1 MCRRLPELRKDTL
14 DAVTRYMRRTPTAS
28 VRSVGVVQAIWSPAL
43 AAEVPA
49 AANET
54 ILECGHTTN
63 VSIPSAILVEAGAG
77 AGAGLLLN
85 RAGTV
90 NERRLL
96 CRGGGACPEVLEG
109 ASGEDMVAA
118 HACACI
124 SVQAVS
130 CYVSRRADLALRLLR
145 VSLLLYCVLLTVE
158 S

>member
-1 MCRRLPELRKDTL
+1 LRKDTL

-54 ILECGHTTN
+54 IFECGHTTN
-63 VSIPSAILVEAGAG
+63 VSIPSVILVEAG

-96 CRGGGACPEVLEG
+96 CRGGGACSEVLEG

-124 SVQAVS
+124 SVQALS
-130 CYVSRRADLALRLLR
+130 CYVSHRADLALR
-145 VSLLLYCVLLTVE
+145 SLCTSLCCSNVCC
-158 S
+158 

>member
-1 MCRRLPELRKDTL
+1 
-14 DAVTRYMRRTPTAS
+14 
-28 VRSVGVVQAIWSPAL
+28 VRSVGVVHAISSPAL
-43 AAEVPA
+43 AAEVPV

-63 VSIPSAILVEAGAG
+63 VSIPSAILVEAE

-90 NERRLL
+90 NERRPL
-96 CRGGGACPEVLEG
+96 CRGGGACSEVLEG

-118 HACACI
+118 HACACM

-130 CYVSRRADLALRLLR
+130 CYVFPRADLALRLLCA
-145 VSLLLYCVLLTVE
+145 SLCCSIVCC
-158 S
+158 

>member
-1 MCRRLPELRKDTL
+1 M
-14 DAVTRYMRRTPTAS
+14 
-28 VRSVGVVQAIWSPAL
+28 
-43 AAEVPA
+43 PA

-63 VSIPSAILVEAGAG
+63 VSIPSAVLGEAG

-96 CRGGGACPEVLEG
+96 CRGGGACSEVLEG
-109 ASGEDMVAA
+109 ASGEDMVVA
-118 HACACI
+118 HACACM
-124 SVQAVS
+124 SVQTVA
-130 CYVSRRADLALRLLR
+130 CYVSHSAVFGAAVAVCVSLLLLL
-145 VSLLLYCVLLTVE
+145 LLLYCVLLTVE

>member
-1 MCRRLPELRKDTL
+1 M
-14 DAVTRYMRRTPTAS
+14 
-28 VRSVGVVQAIWSPAL
+28 
-43 AAEVPA
+43 PA

-63 VSIPSAILVEAGAG
+63 VSIPSAVLEAG

-96 CRGGGACPEVLEG
+96 CRGGGACSEVLEG
-109 ASGEDMVAA
+109 ASGEDMVVA
-118 HACACI
+118 HACACM
-124 SVQAVS
+124 SVQTVA
-130 CYVSRRADLALRLLR
+130 CYVSHSSVFGAAVAVCVSLLL
-145 VSLLLYCVLLTVE
+145 LLLYCVLLTVE